1 MGWWARFRRRII
13 MQQLLKT
20 LDYLWNIRFIKG
32 FRSLLARSF
41 LIGVSVYQFIATA
54 KPVISTGID
63 LPDIP
68 LEVYAALV
76 AYFGLKLEQ
85 FAKEHTT

>member
-1 MGWWARFRRRII
+1 
-13 MQQLLKT
+13 MQQVFKY

-32 FRSLLARSF
+32 YRSLVARVF
-41 LIGVSVYQFIATA
+41 LVGVSAYQFVSTAPSIAFLGA
-54 KPVISTGID
+54 K

-68 LEVYAALV
+68 NEVYVSLV

-85 FAKEHTT
+85 FAKEHV

>member
-1 MGWWARFRRRII
+1 MAN
-13 MQQLLKT
+13 LLKY

-32 FRSLLARSF
+32 YRSQVARAF
-41 LIGVSVYQFIATA
+41 LIGVSAYQWVSTA
-54 KPVISTGID
+54 APTAAFGSK

-68 LEVYAALV
+68 NEVYVALV

-85 FAKEHTT
+85 FAKEHA